1 MLQRRSENKKWLMW
15 ETVSIL
21 LQMLQL
27 LSKWT
32 GHVGIYVL
40 HRNKHHNQ
48 NHSTLSDGTN
58 GI

>member
-1 MLQRRSENKKWLMW
+1 MLQRRSENKNWLMW

-32 GHVGIYVL
+32 GHVGMFFIVINITIKIIL
-40 HRNKHHNQ
+40 
-48 NHSTLSDGTN
+48 L
-58 GI
+58 